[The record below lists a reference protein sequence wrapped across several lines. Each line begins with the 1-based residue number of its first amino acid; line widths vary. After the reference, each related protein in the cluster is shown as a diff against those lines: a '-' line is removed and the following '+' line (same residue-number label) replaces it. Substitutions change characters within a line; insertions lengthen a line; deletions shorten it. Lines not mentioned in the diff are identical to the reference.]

1 MSARDNEHAV
11 PLMSQEERDEGKQP
25 LDLEAN
31 GSAEAVKAQ
40 NLDHEYSIPSTIK
53 FAWLG
58 VYFIFSLALTLH
70 NKLVLGSVSL
80 TSCASW
86 PLDRQFFSLVDCG
99 RPRMSLMIPN
109 ADPFRPCSS
118 VSHGS

>member
-31 GSAEAVKAQ
+31 SSAEPVKAQ

-70 NKLVLGSVSL
+70 NKLVLGSVSHQRRRPSSPSDL
-80 TSCASW
+80 AASKTYIA
-86 PLDRQFFSLVDCG
+86 PKK
-99 RPRMSLMIPN
+99 PRK
-109 ADPFRPCSS
+109 
-118 VSHGS
+118 